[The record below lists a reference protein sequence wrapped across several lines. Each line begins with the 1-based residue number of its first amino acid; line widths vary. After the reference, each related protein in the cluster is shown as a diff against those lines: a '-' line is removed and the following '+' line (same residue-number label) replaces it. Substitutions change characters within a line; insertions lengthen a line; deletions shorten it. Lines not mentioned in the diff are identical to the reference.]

1 MLPLHRLTGRPHDL
15 RQCSRLHMGSL
26 GANDIG
32 AVGTRELAEA
42 LRVNRTLTKL
52 M

>member
-1 MLPLHRLTGRPHDL
+1 
-15 RQCSRLHMGSL
+15 MGSL

-32 AVGTRELAEA
+32 AVGTRDLAEA